1 MVAGA
6 LLASHALEFL
16 RAVNLYGGAHMST
29 KESGPPHDMLAILPD
44 DQVPAPTVTASSLAK
59 TVRATMPSK
68 TRKYDTSQAAEEL
81 YRTHAESLR
90 QGEADLYEKVTFE
103 IYAIYRPRI
112 VKIARKYR
120 SLSPIFGE
128 EDLQQEALIAILQ
141 ALRKYRHSPDIRMK
155 FSTYLEWSIRNI
167 FQRAI
172 GSRDKYVE
180 IYGSDGAF
188 EKTMGYGR
196 FVEQKKALEGAG
208 CTYTTKKRFCYLSE
222 VLREDDLEAKLDQA
236 SLAPHEYS
244 TQSETSEEPPE
255 IRETEETSEREDEQ
269 GDEPETTAYYRLD
282 SAGGIDQEMNSL
294 YRQWARSPGRSDVT
308 DNDPVV
314 LRIYDLCRE
323 RAEELFLPFRH
334 NNGASIDADEVR
346 KYILSAIVRGLAIHD
361 DDAVPHV
368 PFFLSLTVAMKRSV
382 ETLRKK
388 QLASEQG
395 GAPCVP
401 EK

>member
-1 MVAGA
+1 
-6 LLASHALEFL
+6 
-16 RAVNLYGGAHMST
+16 MSPEET
-29 KESGPPHDMLAILPD
+29 GPPFDTLAVLSD
-44 DQVPAPTVTASSLAK
+44 EPAVTVSASSLAR
-59 TVRATMPSK
+59 TVRATLPSK
-68 TRKYDTSQAAEEL
+68 TRRYDTSQAVEEL
-81 YRTHAESLR
+81 YRTHADSLR
-90 QGEADLYEKVTFE
+90 QGEVGLYEKIAFG

-180 IYGSDGAF
+180 IYGSDGTF

-222 VLREDDLEAKLDQA
+222 VLRDNDLEAKLDQA
-236 SLAPHEYS
+236 DLAPYEYS
-244 TQSETSEEPPE
+244 THPETSEGAQEMH
-255 IRETEETSEREDEQ
+255 ETEENGEREDEQ
-269 GDEPETTAYYRLD
+269 GDEPETTVSYYQLD
-282 SAGGIDQEMNSL
+282 SGNGLNQEMNSL

-308 DNDPVV
+308 ENDPVV

-334 NNGASIDADEVR
+334 NNGASVDAEEVR
-346 KYILSAIVRGLAIHD
+346 RCVLAAIVRGLASHD

-368 PFFLSLTVAMKRSV
+368 PFFLSLTAAMRRSV

-388 QLASEQG
+388 QSASEQG